1 VITLSRD
8 YIGYHVIITVIR
20 LCPDTFGG
28 DLAFGRPNA
37 RSPPHRNAR
46 ERRHKRALRRSWRQK
61 RWRRVNASGERQTQR
76 GKVSG
81 QRQIQR
87 VLINKTLSTKSAY
100 QEDLITEDASQQLV
114 DSW

>member
-1 VITLSRD
+1 MITLSRE

-28 DLAFGRPNA
+28 DLAFGRPNETDTT
-37 RSPPHRNAR
+37 RKGVGT
-46 ERRHKRALRRSWRQK
+46 ETDK
-61 RWRRVNASGERQTQR
+61 
-76 GKVSG
+76 
-81 QRQIQR
+81 R